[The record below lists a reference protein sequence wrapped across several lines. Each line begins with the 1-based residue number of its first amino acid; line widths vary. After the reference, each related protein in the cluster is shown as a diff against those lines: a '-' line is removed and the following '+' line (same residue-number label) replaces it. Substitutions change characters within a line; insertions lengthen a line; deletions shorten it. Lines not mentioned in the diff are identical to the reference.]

1 MAIGYRPKGESGPAY
16 HPDRD
21 YAYVTPTLMAAA
33 IASLESKDL
42 PPDAQEW
49 KTQNTI
55 TEEEIAAAATA
66 LARAQRDFVNAA
78 DPVSS
83 LEQALN
89 RRDFTDVRYP
99 VRQFLFAAIGQTF
112 CAAWFTAVREVSRV
126 NEVSPAAAGM
136 ADFAAVVRSFVGVT
150 QTPDAKNREIAQLQF
165 KNDVLQSRLQTLYA
179 EYCAI
184 QKTLAEIEA
193 RKTDTAPPEPKI
205 DTGTIKSVCD
215 ILLKFFSGK

>member
-42 PPDAQEW
+42 PPDVQEW
-49 KTQNTI
+49 KTQNQI
-55 TEEEIAAAATA
+55 TDEEIAVAASA

-83 LEQALN
+83 LEHALN
-89 RRDFTDVRYP
+89 RRDFTDTRYP
-99 VRQFLFAAIGQTF
+99 VRQFLFSAIGQTF

-126 NEVSPAAAGM
+126 NEDSPSAAGI
-136 ADFAAVVRSFVGVT
+136 ADFISAVRSFVGVA
-150 QTPDAKNREIAQLQF
+150 QTPDAKNREIAQLQL
-165 KNDVLQSRLQTLYA
+165 KNDVLQSRLNTLYA
-179 EYCAI
+179 EYRAVQEALAAA
-184 QKTLAEIEA
+184 QKP
-193 RKTDTAPPEPKI
+193 APEPALPKI
-205 DTGTIKSVCD
+205 DTNAAKGILD
-215 ILLKFFSGK
+215 ILIKFFSGK